1 MSHAGRNLD
10 QALDVYRK
18 QVLHWNRRIN
28 LVSRQDTAA
37 RLDTLIRQC
46 RNSWDGLVAA
56 AGVDLR
62 GARQL
67 WYFDLGSGGGL
78 PGVVWQAQMAAAELP
93 VQTLLVEPR
102 DKRAWFLE
110 RVARETY
117 AGSSGPAGPM
127 QVAANRWGEIESG
140 VCEGFLAGPHP
151 SHILISL
158 KALRLSDKQVLAGLA
173 PFLAKGSQGDISLLI
188 VRFHPPDQE
197 WTGDLA
203 ADLGIPEAGH
213 NQAVSSLQFHSQGG
227 GVLAPS
233 TLPGAGLV
241 LSEYRIKIP

>member
-37 RLDTLIRQC
+37 RLDSLIRQC

-56 AGVDLR
+56 EVADLR

-78 PGVVWQAQMAAAELP
+78 PGVVWHAQMDAAGLP

-102 DKRAWFLE
+102 EKRAWFLE
-110 RVARETY
+110 RVAREVP
-117 AGSSGPAGPM
+117 GEPM
-127 QVAANRWGEIESG
+127 RVAANRWGDIESG
-140 VCEGFLAGPHP
+140 VCGGFFPDSQP

-158 KALRLSDKQVLAGLA
+158 KALRLSDPQVLAGLA
-173 PFLAKGSQGDISLLI
+173 PFLASGGQGDIRLLI
-188 VRFHPPDQE
+188 ARFHPPDQK
-197 WTGDLA
+197 WTKDLE
-203 ADLGIPEAGH
+203 ADLKVPEVGH
-213 NQAVSSLQFHSQGG
+213 QQAESSLLFTAQGG
-227 GVLAPS
+227 GVLAPT

-241 LSEYRIKIP
+241 FSEYRIQIP